1 MFAARKK
8 RDIRRKINTKESSLE
23 LDKSRRDGDRGER
36 ERGRREKRKDQQT
49 PRPNARVLY
58 AASAPPVMA
67 PYDLARVFS

>member
-23 LDKSRRDGDRGER
+23 LDKSRRDGDEGTK
-36 ERGRREKRKDQQT
+36 GCREKRKDQRT